1 MLKNLL
7 LAAIV
12 IFVSAPLFAQT
23 PPPDKAPPDYKGP
36 VVIGDRSPSQPSS
49 MPKPSSGGVLNG
61 KAVKLPKPVYPRE
74 ARAAR
79 AQGPVAVRVLIDEEG
94 KVISAEAVSGDP
106 LLHEAAVTA
115 AKETVFNPTLLEGKP
130 VKVSGVITYN
140 FVLDTPA
147 AAGPTKTE
155 LKQPT
160 YDDLIMML
168 GMILSM
174 IQANDSEFREG
185 MGGVSRYAELLKSL
199 AADPP
204 EGLKAEQA
212 LFDELAKANESERPP
227 IAGRLSEAI
236 KKHLNSDQLW
246 RLDIGGRLGSIT
258 MEFMRLSKNGPPP
271 AGARLDVSL
280 LQSRLKLLNDPVA
293 TAPPG
298 APPDLVAKLRNIA
311 SYSDSKDLGILE
323 NFVGLWNAFGE
334 FADLIA
340 R

>member
-1 MLKNLL
+1 MLKKLL
-7 LAAIV
+7 LVTIV

-23 PPPDKAPPDYKGP
+23 PPPDSAPREYKGP
-36 VVIGDRSPSQPSS
+36 VIIGDRVPQAPPPSSS
-49 MPKPSSGGVLNG
+49 MPKPGVLNG

-74 ARAAR
+74 AREAR
-79 AQGPVAVRVLIDEEG
+79 AQGPVTVQVLIDEDG
-94 KVISAEAVSGDP
+94 KVVSAAAVSGDP
-106 LLHEAAVTA
+106 LLQEAAVTA
-115 AKETVFNPTLLEGKP
+115 AKGAIFNPTLLEGKP

-140 FVLDTPA
+140 FVLDAPPA
-147 AAGPTKTE
+147 GSTKPA
-155 LKQPT
+155 LKQTT
-160 YDDLIMML
+160 YNDLIMML

-174 IQANDSEFREG
+174 IQANDSDFREG
-185 MGGVSRYAELLKSL
+185 MGGGPPYAELLKSL

-236 KKHLNSDQLW
+236 KKHLNGEQQW
-246 RLDIGGRLGSIT
+246 RSDIGGHLGSVT
-258 MEFMRLSKNGPPP
+258 MEFMRLAKNGPPP

-280 LQSRLKLLNDPVA
+280 LQSRLKLLNDSVA
-293 TAPPG
+293 TAPPD

-311 SYSDSKDLGILE
+311 SYSESKDLGVPE
-323 NFVGLWNAFGE
+323 NFIGLWKAFGE
-334 FADLIA
+334 FVELIS

>member
-1 MLKNLL
+1 MLKKLL

-12 IFVSAPLFAQT
+12 VFVSAPLFAQT
-23 PPPDKAPPDYKGP
+23 PPPDHKGA
-36 VVIGDRSPSQPSS
+36 VVVGDRVPAQ
-49 MPKPSSGGVLNG
+49 PSSGGVLNG

-79 AQGPVAVRVLIDEEG
+79 VQGPVTVQVLIDEEG
-94 KVISAEAVSGDP
+94 RVISAAAVSGDP
-106 LLHEAAVTA
+106 LLHDTAVTA
-115 AKETVFNPTLLEGKP
+115 AKGAIFSPTVIDGKP

-147 AAGPTKTE
+147 AAGSTKTE

-174 IQANDSEFREG
+174 IQANDSDFREG
-185 MGGVSRYAELLKSL
+185 MGGGPRYAELLKSL

-204 EGLKAEQA
+204 EGLKTEQA

-236 KKHLNSDQLW
+236 RKHLNSEQQW
-246 RLDIGGRLGSIT
+246 RSDIGERLGSIT
-258 MEFMRLSKNGPPP
+258 MEFMRLAKNGPPP

-280 LQSRLKLLNDPVA
+280 LQSRLKLLNDSVA
-293 TAPPG
+293 AAPPG

-311 SYSDSKDLGILE
+311 SYSDSKDLGVVE
-323 NFVGLWNAFGE
+323 NFVGLWKAFGE
-334 FADLIA
+334 FVDLIA